1 MRVSALN
8 RIKERKGFFI
18 MVKDMTQGS
27 PRKLIFGFAI
37 PLLLG
42 NLFQQFYS
50 LVDTVIVGKFLGVNQ
65 LAAVGATGSINFLII
80 GFCMGICNG
89 FGIPIA
95 QKFGAK
101 DESGMRRFVANSA
114 WLGVIFSVVLTLTT
128 VVLCRQILTWMKT
141 PADII
146 DDSYTYIVIIFAGIP
161 VTILYNLTSAI
172 IRSMGD
178 SKTPVYFLT
187 MSACLNIGLDLFCIL
202 VLHMGVAGAAVATVV
217 SQAVSGAACLIYM
230 MKKYDILKMRQ
241 GEAKMKPDLML
252 RLVVMGVPMGLQ
264 YSVTAIGSVVLQSA
278 VNTLGSMA
286 VASVTAA
293 GKISMFFCCPF
304 DALGATMATYAGQNM
319 GAGKPDRIRKGLKE
333 ASIMGCIYAVIAFA
347 VLFFAGKYVALLFV
361 DASETAILDNVQ
373 LMLTINSAFYIP
385 LAFVNIVRF
394 LIQGVGFS
402 GLAIFSGVFE
412 MVARALAGFL
422 LVPHFGFHAVC
433 FANPMAW
440 VFADIFLFP
449 AYFAIMRRIEDYLAG
464 RRKHL

>member
-1 MRVSALN
+1 
-8 RIKERKGFFI
+8 

-27 PRKLIFGFAI
+27 PRKLIFGFAV

-50 LVDTVIVGKFLGVNQ
+50 LVDTVIVGKFLGVNK

-80 GFCMGICNG
+80 GFCMGICSG
-89 FGIPIA
+89 FAIPIA

-101 DESGMRRFVANSA
+101 DESAMRCFVANSA
-114 WLGVIFSVVLTLTT
+114 WLGGMFAAVLTVLT
-128 VVLCRQILTWMKT
+128 VALCRQILTWMKT

-146 DDSYTYIVIIFAGIP
+146 ADSYVYIVIIFAGIP
-161 VTILYNLTSAI
+161 VTVLYNLTSAI

-187 MSACLNIGLDLFCIL
+187 LSAVLNIGLDLFCIL
-202 VLHMGVAGAAVATVV
+202 VLRMGVAGAAVATVV
-217 SQAVSGAACLIYM
+217 SQAIAGAACLVYM
-230 MKKYDILKMRQ
+230 IQKYEILRMRP
-241 GEAKMKPDLML
+241 GEAKVQPGLLL
-252 RLVVMGVPMGLQ
+252 RLAVMGVPMGLQ
-264 YSVTAIGSVVLQSA
+264 YSVTAIGSVILQSA
-278 VNTLGSMA
+278 VNTLGSVA

-293 GKISMFFCCPF
+293 GKVSMIFCCPF

-319 GAGKPDRIRKGLKE
+319 GAGKPQRIRQGLKE
-333 ASIMGCIYAVIAFA
+333 ANIMGSVYAVLAFA

-361 DASETAILDNVQ
+361 DAEETVILDNVA
-373 LMLTINSAFYIP
+373 LMLTVNGAFYIP

-402 GLAIFSGVFE
+402 GLAIFSGACE

-422 LVPHFGFHAVC
+422 LVPMFGFLAVC
-433 FANPMAW
+433 FANPLAW
-440 VFADIFLFP
+440 IAADLFLFP
-449 AYFAIMRRIEDYLAG
+449 AYFKIMRRVEEYLDG
-464 RRKHL
+464 KRPHL

>member
-1 MRVSALN
+1 
-8 RIKERKGFFI
+8 

-27 PRKLIFGFAI
+27 PRKLIFSFAI

-80 GFCMGICNG
+80 GFCMGICSG

-101 DESGMRRFVANSA
+101 DESGLRRFVANSA
-114 WLGVIFSVVLTLTT
+114 WLGVIFSVVLTAVT
-128 VVLCRQILTWMKT
+128 VALCRQILVWMKT

-146 DDSYTYIVIIFAGIP
+146 EDSYIYIVIIFAGIP

-187 MSACLNIGLDLFCIL
+187 LSAVLNIGLDLFCIL
-202 VLHMGVAGAAVATVV
+202 VLKMGVAGAAVATVV
-217 SQAVSGAACLIYM
+217 SQAVSGVACLIYM
-230 MKKYDILKMRQ
+230 IRKYEILKMQKDEGKLR
-241 GEAKMKPDLML
+241 PDLML

-319 GAGKPDRIRKGLKE
+319 GAGKPDRIRQGLKE
-333 ASIMGCIYAVIAFA
+333 AGIMGCIYAVIAFV

-361 DASETAILDNVQ
+361 DASEAAILDNVQ

-385 LAFVNIVRF
+385 LAFVNMVRF

-402 GLAIFSGVFE
+402 GLAIFSGVCE

-422 LVPHFGFHAVC
+422 LVPYFGFTAVC
-433 FANPMAW
+433 FANPLAW
-440 VFADIFLFP
+440 IFANLFLFP
-449 AYFAIMRRIEDYLAG
+449 AYFMIMKRVEDYLAG
-464 RRKHL
+464 KRAHL

>member
-1 MRVSALN
+1 
-8 RIKERKGFFI
+8 
-18 MVKDMTQGS
+18 MVRDMTQGS
-27 PRKLIFGFAI
+27 PRKLILGFAV

-50 LVDTVIVGKFLGVNQ
+50 LVDTVIVGKFLGVGK

-80 GFCMGICNG
+80 GFCMGICSG
-89 FGIPIA
+89 FAIPIA

-101 DESGMRRFVANSA
+101 DESSLRRFVANSA
-114 WLGVIFSVVLTLTT
+114 WLGGMFAVVLTVLT
-128 VVLCRQILTWMKT
+128 VALCRHILTWMKT

-146 DDSYTYIVIIFAGIP
+146 EDSYVYIVIIFAGIP

-187 MSACLNIGLDLFCIL
+187 LSAVLNIGLDLFCIV

-217 SQAVSGAACLIYM
+217 SQAIAGAACLVYM
-230 MKKYDILKMRQ
+230 IRKYEILRMQ
-241 GEAKMKPDLML
+241 PGEAKVQPGLLL
-252 RLVVMGVPMGLQ
+252 RLTVMGVPMGLQ

-278 VNTLGSMA
+278 VNTLGSVA

-293 GKISMFFCCPF
+293 GKISMIFCCPF
-304 DALGATMATYAGQNM
+304 DALGATMATFAGQNM
-319 GAGKPDRIRKGLKE
+319 GAGKPKRIRQGLKE
-333 ASIMGCIYAVIAFA
+333 ANIMGSVYAVLAFA

-361 DASETAILDNVQ
+361 DAKETVILDNVA
-373 LMLTINSAFYIP
+373 LMLTVNGAFYIP

-402 GLAIFSGVFE
+402 GLAIFSGACE

-422 LVPHFGFHAVC
+422 LVPMFGFLAVC
-433 FANPMAW
+433 FANPLAW
-440 VFADIFLFP
+440 IAADLFLFP
-449 AYFAIMRRIEDYLAG
+449 AYFKVMRRVEEYLDG
-464 RRKHL
+464 KRPHL